1 MSSKQQHLLLI
12 LTPAIVLMLLF
23 AACDTSIKTDE
34 AEVGAPEI
42 ARQSAP
48 VSEVYHVDTAKS
60 KLTWIGAKITG
71 RHNGVFEIT
80 SGEMHIINK
89 ELTGGKIDLNMR
101 GTRSD
106 DRALNDDSNKK
117 LTTNLRSANF
127 FDVERYPTATFIIT
141 DVSPYDSTNRK
152 PISKPPTLDSQLRIK
167 DATHLLTGNL
177 TIKDKTRS
185 VRFPAKIALQDN
197 VLKARANFNIDR
209 TKWGLVYRAD
219 KSMGNQTI
227 RPEVNIDI
235 NLVANRATPTPET
248 AATQLPL
255 IC

>member
-1 MSSKQQHLLLI
+1 
-12 LTPAIVLMLLF
+12 MLLF
-23 AACDTSIKTDE
+23 ASCDTSIKTDE

-42 ARQSAP
+42 AIQPAP

-71 RHNGVFEIT
+71 RHNGVFEIN
-80 SGEMHIINK
+80 SGELHITNN
-89 ELTGGKIDLNMR
+89 ELTGGKIDLNML
-101 GTRSD
+101 GTRSND
-106 DRALNDDSNKK
+106 KTLNADSNKK

-127 FDVERYPTATFIIT
+127 FDVERYPTASFVIT
-141 DVSPYDSTNRK
+141 AISPYDSTTRK
-152 PISKPPTLDSQLRIK
+152 PINTPPALDSKLRITG
-167 DATHLLTGNL
+167 ATHLLTGNL

-185 VRFPAKIALQDN
+185 VRFPAKISLQGN

-235 NLVANRATPTPET
+235 DLIATRATPTP
-248 AATQLPL
+248 
-255 IC
+255 